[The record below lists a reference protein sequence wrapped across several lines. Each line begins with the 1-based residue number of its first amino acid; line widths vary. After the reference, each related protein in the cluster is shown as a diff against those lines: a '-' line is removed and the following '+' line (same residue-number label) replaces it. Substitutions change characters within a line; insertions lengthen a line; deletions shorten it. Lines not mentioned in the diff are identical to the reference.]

1 MLGISVLG
9 FLGNQTRLVKA
20 NLFPTPLLQG
30 EQLLVQ
36 LDRPPLPIPDPSDE
50 VLTKEEL
57 LNKKR
62 LSKWFERLSTA
73 AALVQ
78 TMPLID

>member
-1 MLGISVLG
+1 
-9 FLGNQTRLVKA
+9 LVKA
-20 NLFPTPLLQG
+20 NLFPTPLLG

-50 VLTKEEL
+50 VTKEEL
-57 LNKKR
+57 LNQK
-62 LSKWFERLSTA
+62 TA
-73 AALVQ
+73 EQGSNLAVTKAALVQ